1 MEVWFMAYKKIDYI
15 QENKRL
21 WFHKGAFLRKIKVNR
36 KYKDRLFRHLFMN
49 KTDLLELYNSLAD
62 KEYTNTD
69 ELIIITLKDAIF
81 MKMKN
86 DISFILAKQR
96 AKRTCL
102 HVHLAT
108 AARSN
113 TLPLGVDLL
122 ERS

>member
-1 MEVWFMAYKKIDYI
+1 MAYKKIDYI

-36 KYKDRLFRHLFMN
+36 KHKDRLFRHLFMD
-49 KTDLLELYNSLAD
+49 KKDLLDLYNSLAD
-62 KEYTNTD
+62 KDYTNTD
-69 ELIIITLKDAIF
+69 EMTIITLKDAIF